1 MRQNWQWH
9 LRNED
14 ATRYTLPLEDFVYET
29 FRGAI
34 GDTIFEAVQKPRP
47 RTIGRKDPAKF
58 FECFGQEMI
67 MKNVESVNRLME
79 VGDGF
84 KIIKTPQ
91 YQNKIPE
98 LYRHLAWIYDFFTD
112 HEPAHHE
119 EAIRV
124 VGFENYDS
132 VLEVACGTGRATVE
146 IAKRLKRESRFYAI
160 DLTKEM
166 MERAQKKLQRYDLL
180 DRVAFKVGDAKHLP
194 FHEGMFDVVYNSYMF
209 DLIDTSDM
217 PKIISEFKRV
227 LKPGGTLVL
236 VNMSKDK
243 KKKTL
248 YEVLYER
255 GLLSF
260 ASGGCRPVFM
270 KPLLEDAQFMHVKRI
285 YRKNKSFFLLN
296 RLHGT
301 EIVTANKPD
310 VFSE

>member
-1 MRQNWQWH
+1 
-9 LRNED
+9 
-14 ATRYTLPLEDFVYET
+14 
-29 FRGAI
+29 
-34 GDTIFEAVQKPRP
+34 
-47 RTIGRKDPAKF
+47 
-58 FECFGQEMI
+58 
-67 MKNVESVNRLME
+67 MKNVESTNTLME

-91 YQNKIPE
+91 YKNKISE
-98 LYRHLAWIYDFFTD
+98 LYRHLAWIYDFFTH

-124 VGFENYDS
+124 AGFENYDS

-166 MERAQKKLQRYDLL
+166 MERAQKKLQKHDLL
-180 DRVAFKVGDAKHLP
+180 GRVVFKVGDAKHLP
-194 FHEGMFDVVYNSYMF
+194 FPEGMFDVVYNAYMF
-209 DLIDTSDM
+209 DLIDISDM
-217 PKIISEFKRV
+217 PEIICEFKRV

-260 ASGGCRPVFM
+260 ASGACRPVFM
-270 KPLLEDAQFMHVKRI
+270 KPLLEDAQFVHVKRI

-301 EIVTANKPD
+301 EIVTANKPP

>member
-1 MRQNWQWH
+1 MGFGGQMS
-9 LRNED
+9 
-14 ATRYTLPLEDFVYET
+14 PS
-29 FRGAI
+29 
-34 GDTIFEAVQKPRP
+34 
-47 RTIGRKDPAKF
+47 F
-58 FECFGQEMI
+58 FECFGQEII
-67 MKNVESVNRLME
+67 MKNVESVNTLVE

-84 KIIKTPQ
+84 KMIKTPQ
-91 YQNKIPE
+91 YQNKISE
-98 LYRHLAWIYDFFTD
+98 LYRHLAWVYDFFTD

-119 EAIRV
+119 EAIRIA
-124 VGFENYDS
+124 GFENYDS

-166 MERAQKKLQRYDLL
+166 MERARKKLQKYGLPG
-180 DRVAFKVGDAKHLP
+180 RVDFKVGDAKHLP
-194 FHEGMFDVVYNSYMF
+194 FPEGMFDVVYNAYMF

-217 PKIISEFKRV
+217 PEIICEFKRV

-270 KPLLEDAQFMHVKRI
+270 KPLLEDAQFIHVKRI

-296 RLHGT
+296 RLSGT
-301 EIVTANKPD
+301 EIVTANKPY

>member
-1 MRQNWQWH
+1 
-9 LRNED
+9 
-14 ATRYTLPLEDFVYET
+14 V
-29 FRGAI
+29 
-34 GDTIFEAVQKPRP
+34 
-47 RTIGRKDPAKF
+47 IGRKGLANF
-58 FECFGQEMI
+58 FEFFGQETAMQNI
-67 MKNVESVNRLME
+67 ESIDTLME

-84 KIIKTPQ
+84 KIIKTPR
-91 YQNKIPE
+91 YQNKISE
-98 LYRHLAWIYDFFTD
+98 LYRHLARIYDFFTD

-119 EAIRV
+119 EAIRMAE
-124 VGFENYDS
+124 FEKCDA

-146 IAKRLKRESRFYAI
+146 IAKRLRKESSFYAI

-166 MERAQKKLQRYDLL
+166 MERAQKKLQNNDLL
-180 DRVAFKVGDAKHLP
+180 GRVDFKVGDAKHLP
-194 FHEGMFDVVYNSYMF
+194 FPEGMFDVVYNAYMF
-209 DLIDTSDM
+209 DLIGSSDM
-217 PKIISEFKRV
+217 PEIIYEFKRV

-270 KPLLEDAQFMHVKRI
+270 KPLLEDAQFMHVNRI

-301 EIVTANKPD
+301 EIVRANKPH

>member
-1 MRQNWQWH
+1 MQNI
-9 LRNED
+9 ES
-14 ATRYTLPLEDFVYET
+14 
-29 FRGAI
+29 I
-34 GDTIFEAVQKPRP
+34 DT
-47 RTIGRKDPAKF
+47 
-58 FECFGQEMI
+58 
-67 MKNVESVNRLME
+67 LME

-84 KIIKTPQ
+84 KIIKTPR
-91 YQNKIPE
+91 YQNKISE
-98 LYRHLAWIYDFFTD
+98 LYRHLARIYDFFTD

-119 EAIRV
+119 EAIRMAE
-124 VGFENYDS
+124 FEKCDA

-146 IAKRLKRESRFYAI
+146 IAKRLRKESRFYAI
-160 DLTKEM
+160 DLTREM
-166 MERAQKKLQRYDLL
+166 MERAQKKLQNNDLL
-180 DRVAFKVGDAKHLP
+180 GRVDFKVGDAKHLP
-194 FHEGMFDVVYNSYMF
+194 FPEGMFDVVYNAYMF
-209 DLIDTSDM
+209 DLIGSSDM
-217 PKIISEFKRV
+217 PEIIYEFKRV

-270 KPLLEDAQFMHVKRI
+270 KPLLEDAQFMHVNRI

-301 EIVTANKPD
+301 EIVRANKPH